1 MRWMWIDRIVEL
13 VPGERLVAIKHVG
26 LAEEH
31 LRDHFP
37 EDAELGLPETP
48 VMPAPFI
55 IEGMAQA
62 AGTLVGHV
70 GGFKEKV
77 ILAKV
82 SRAEFDRDATPGC
95 TLRYTATIERYDA
108 LGAST
113 KGIVEL
119 IDPGKAG
126 DLPNVDRTGQ
136 PLPGWASPMENTTK
150 PPVFETIGR
159 IDLLFSHIDNNMA
172 GLEFPSHN
180 FVFSGSFHTLLRT
193 SGLEAEAG
201 A

>member
-37 EDAELGLPETP
+37 EDVKLGLPETP

-62 AGTLVGHV
+62 AGTLVGHI
-70 GGFKEKV
+70 GAFKEKV

-95 TLRYTATIERYDA
+95 TLRYTATLERYDA

-126 DLPNVDRTGQ
+126 SHSDAESKDQLI
-136 PLPGWASPMENTTK
+136 PGWASPTPIPDT
-150 PPVFETIGR
+150 PPAFEPIGR

-172 GLEFPSHN
+172 GVEFPSHN

-193 SGLEAEAG
+193 SGLEAKP
-201 A
+201 